1 MERDSL
7 IPLKFA
13 IIKYRED
20 TGNLLSTFTYQEAKV
35 FLIKFVTAYQ
45 EILKIQRIDN
55 ELMCDKNRLEIID
68 FKCIFT

>member
-1 MERDSL
+1 MECDSL

-20 TGNLLSTFTYQEAKV
+20 TGNLLSTFTCQEAKV
-35 FLIKFVTAYQ
+35 FLIKFVTTYQ

-55 ELMCDKNRLEIID
+55 KLMCDKNRLEIIN